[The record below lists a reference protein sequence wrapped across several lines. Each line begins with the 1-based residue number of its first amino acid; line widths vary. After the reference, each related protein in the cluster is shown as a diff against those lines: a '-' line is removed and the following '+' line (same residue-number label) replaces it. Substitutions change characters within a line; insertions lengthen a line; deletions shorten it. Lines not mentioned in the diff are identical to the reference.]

1 MFRGYTGY
9 TNIIQL
15 HPLPGAA
22 SPDPALLA
30 KLRKGGRSALHW
42 ALGGAGGSVENGPRD
57 PGKMV
62 KSGDFIWGYNIHNIY
77 IYHIFLFGKMGIY
90 IYMIYMYNYIYTVH

>member
-77 IYHIFLFGKMGIY
+77 ISHISFWENGDIY
-90 IYMIYMYNYIYTVH
+90 IYDIYV

>member
-57 PGKMV
+57 PGKIV

-77 IYHIFLFGKMGIY
+77 IYTYTYHIFLFGKMGIY
-90 IYMIYMYNYIYTVH
+90 I